1 MPDPD
6 LSERKAFVERWVTM
20 WDSPTAPTDAMAY
33 YTEDAVIED
42 KAFDH
47 TYRGHQELHEYFSRA
62 DQLFSDIRS
71 VSLGVLV
78 GPDHAVAQVH
88 YSATIRQPFLCL
100 PESSR
105 GQRFSLYLMS
115 LLEFAEDGR
124 ISRSVDAYDRTSV
137 LQQLGVLPGDAD
149 WTASSGTPFSDGPS
163 AGMSS
168 RGPAPSG

>member
-1 MPDPD
+1 MPDFD
-6 LSERKAFVERWVTM
+6 EAERKAFVERWITM

-62 DQLFSDIRS
+62 GQLFSDIRS

-78 GPDHAVAQVH
+78 GPSHAVAQVH
-88 YSATIRQPFLCL
+88 YSATVKEPFLCL

-115 LLEFAEDGR
+115 LLQFAEDGR
-124 ISRSVDAYDRTSV
+124 IARSVDAYDRTSV
-137 LQQLGVLPGDAD
+137 LQQLGVLPATVLDP
-149 WTASSGTPFSDGPS
+149 TPSGTPFSGTPS
-163 AGMSS
+163 
-168 RGPAPSG
+168 SG